1 MPEAQPS
8 PTAGLLPPSR
18 KQKFSYAG
26 SGKRCLDVVAALVLL
41 LTVGFVLILLA
52 LLVAADGGRPFFGHT
67 RVGRGGRTFTCW
79 KIRTMVPEAEA
90 KLEQILR
97 KDPAAAAQWAQ
108 YQKIDNDPRV
118 TRLGRVLRRT
128 SLDELPQLW
137 NVLRGDMSLVG
148 PRPVTPAE
156 LSRYG
161 SAASDYI
168 SVRPGVTGLWQVQG
182 RNSLTYDDR
191 VLLDQQYAQGLTLR
205 RDLRILAMTVSTVL
219 AGTGS

>member
-1 MPEAQPS
+1 
-8 PTAGLLPPSR
+8 
-18 KQKFSYAG
+18 
-26 SGKRCLDVVAALVLL
+26 
-41 LTVGFVLILLA
+41 
-52 LLVAADGGRPFFGHT
+52 
-67 RVGRGGRTFTCW
+67 
-79 KIRTMVPEAEA
+79 MVPEAEA

-97 KDPAAAAQWAQ
+97 KDAAAAAQWAQ

-118 TRLGRVLRRT
+118 TRLGKVLRRT